1 MNKKDVID
9 SLVVLGIVSFVCLLC
24 AVLTEDIRSSQ
35 NEYYSNL
42 NSSTDRNEL
51 PEGLACPTCDMVGVL
66 PDELIL
72 SLCFLAIGIILYI
85 LFEFTLKDEK
95 R

>member
-1 MNKKDVID
+1 MID
-9 SLVVLGIVSFVCLLC
+9 MIEGI
-24 AVLTEDIRSSQ
+24 
-35 NEYYSNL
+35 
-42 NSSTDRNEL
+42 
-51 PEGLACPTCDMVGVL
+51 ACPTCDMVGVL
-66 PDELIL
+66 PDVLIL